1 MVQRPKGVGA
11 VEKVMAHEK
20 LKEALHYVIA
30 RCDDP
35 NRLGAIRLNKIIWFA
50 DCFAYRK
57 NGASITADAY
67 VKRRLGPTPKNVLPA
82 IAELAAEGK
91 VAVREEALP
100 SNYVLRQFFPLRDA
114 EVETLSEQDREI
126 LDGYRRAICDNFSAN
141 EISNLTHDQVWEAA
155 EIGEEIPMFA
165 TFAARSGEITEEVRQ
180 WASQAVLELAA

>member
-1 MVQRPKGVGA
+1 
-11 VEKVMAHEK
+11 MAHEK

-35 NRLGAIRLNKIIWFA
+35 ARLGAIRLNKIMWFA
-50 DCFAYRK
+50 DCYAYRL
-57 NGASITADAY
+57 NGTSITADSY

-100 SNYVLRQFFPLRDA
+100 SNYVMRQFFPVKDV

-126 LDGYRRAICDNFSAN
+126 LDAYRRVICDNFSAN
-141 EISNLTHDQVWEAA
+141 EISNITHDQVWEAA
-155 EIGEEIPMFA
+155 DLGEEIPLFA
-165 TFAARSGEITEEVRQ
+165 TFASRAGEITEDVRK
-180 WASQAVLELAA
+180 WASEAVVALELAA